1 MVPLTI
7 NPCDRY
13 AGSLIM
19 TVTYGHLADE
29 SLFLS
34 RAHEIVDVGKQA
46 LSPEKAAMFTAFPF
60 LEKLPFWCFGGALAM
75 MGRCRELS
83 QQLLNEP
90 FNEVKAQIMVL
101 LRTHQLLTFSVKL
114 TTTLTKT

>member
-1 MVPLTI
+1 
-7 NPCDRY
+7 
-13 AGSLIM
+13 M

-34 RAHEIVDVGKQA
+34 RAHEIVNVGKQA

-60 LEKLPFWCFGGALAM
+60 LAVWCFGGAFAM

-90 FNEVKAQIMVL
+90 FNEVKAQSADGTAL
-101 LRTHQLLTFSVKL
+101 HSSVADFLSQAHDNTDEDMMKSVA
-114 TTTLTKT
+114 